1 MKILEVGRQ
10 FIRRSTQILQDKICN
25 FGTKRKYL
33 PPEIKIK
40 EQPIS
45 DTFDGRINLRFL
57 EEGPYINEG
66 RSAIVYQVKNNPDL
80 VIRIKFGHRFKPEKL
95 SFKNADPVRHII
107 AATDDFQVT
116 VMKKMKGYPLHGECW
131 HIMDDPNPAMYF
143 EQIKALK
150 DIPDETFIKYANDIL
165 EIREKGYNVDTT
177 NPNNIL
183 FDNEAQKF
191 NIVDIEKIPV
201 EKEVVIDDFYPFIDG
216 ARLLRFYTI
225 ATDET
230 RELIQK
236 EARLFLD
243 RIAKIGNKM
252 GVDLSMRKF
261 NDDDIIPQFMTCL
274 YHNKRLDLYQH
285 RL

>member
-1 MKILEVGRQ
+1 MKILELGRK
-10 FIRRSTQILQDKICN
+10 FIRRTTQILQDKVCN
-25 FGTKRKYL
+25 FSTKRKYL

-45 DTFDGRINLRFL
+45 DTFDGRLNLRFL

-80 VIRIKFGHRFKPEKL
+80 VIRIKFGNRFKPEKL
-95 SFKNADPVRHII
+95 SFKNSDPVRHII

-116 VMKKMKGYPLHGECW
+116 VMKKMKGYPLHNECW
-131 HIMDDPNPAMYF
+131 HILNDPNPAIYF
-143 EQIKALK
+143 EQIKELK
-150 DIPDETFIKYANDIL
+150 HIPDETFIKYANDIL
-165 EIREKGYNVDTT
+165 SIREKGYNIDTT

-183 FDNEAQKF
+183 YDNEAQVF

-201 EKEVVIDDFYPFIDG
+201 KKEVVIDDFYPFIDG

-243 RIAKIGNKM
+243 RIAEIGNKM

-261 NDDDIIPQFMTCL
+261 NDDDIIPPFISCL